1 MGQETTAP
9 PVTVIGLG
17 PMGRAM
23 AAAFLA
29 AGHPTTVWNRTAGKA
44 DELLASGATWAAG
57 PLAAL
62 DASEVAIVCVIDAD
76 AVDAILDR
84 ALAESDHHKLPTTT
98 LVNLTSEGPGRTRE
112 LATRAENLG
121 VAYLDGSIMTPA
133 AAIGTEATRILYSGP
148 ADLFDRHRQTL
159 AALGGTAVHLGTDP
173 GRAASFDVALLNLF
187 WSSITGLMHSFA
199 LAARQHVPATAL
211 APHAQQ
217 MAQLVAD
224 LLPGLAAEIDA
235 GGFSGEGSSSLT
247 SIAASLEH
255 IVHAFEEAEVS
266 SAVTRAAKE
275 VIDAAVSAGHGAD
288 SPTRL
293 AEFLSR
299 DRAGGHPPTRHTDRD
314 VVGQAD
320 RSPSA
325 GDRLL

>member
-1 MGQETTAP
+1 MGQETSPP

-17 PMGRAM
+17 PMGRAL

-44 DELLASGATWAAG
+44 GELIAGGATWADG

-62 DASEVAIVCVIDAD
+62 GASDVAIVCVIDAD
-76 AVDAILDR
+76 AVDVILDR
-84 ALAESDHHKLPTTT
+84 ALTESGRHGLPATT
-98 LVNLTSEGPGRTRE
+98 LVNLTSEGPRRTRE
-112 LATRAENLG
+112 LATRAERLG

-148 ADLFDRHRQTL
+148 ADLFGRHRETL
-159 AALGGTAVHLGTDP
+159 AALGGTAVHLGADP

-224 LLPGLAAEIDA
+224 LLPGLASEIDA
-235 GGFSGEGSSSLT
+235 GGFSGEASSSLT
-247 SIAASLEH
+247 SIAASLDH
-255 IVHAFEEAEVS
+255 IVHALEEAEVP

-275 VIDAAVSAGHGAD
+275 VVDAAVSAGHGAD

-293 AEFLSR
+293 AEFLGR
-299 DRAGGHPPTRHTDRD
+299 DRAGGRPPAQDTGRTA
-314 VVGQAD
+314 VGQA
-320 RSPSA
+320 PSA
-325 GDRLL
+325 GDRVP

>member
-1 MGQETTAP
+1 MGQETSQA

-17 PMGRAM
+17 PMGRAI

-44 DELLASGATWAAG
+44 DELLASGATWADS

-84 ALAESDHHKLPTTT
+84 AVAESDRRGLPSTT
-98 LVNLTSEGPGRTRE
+98 LVNLTSEGPERTRE
-112 LATRAENLG
+112 LAARAEKLG
-121 VAYLDGSIMTPA
+121 LAYLDGSIMTPA

-148 ADLFDRHRQTL
+148 AELFDRHREKL
-159 AALGGTAVHLGTDP
+159 AALGGTAVHLGADP

-199 LAARQHVPATAL
+199 LAARHHVPATAL
-211 APHAQQ
+211 ASHAQQ

-224 LLPGLAAEIDA
+224 LIPGLATEIDA
-235 GGFSGEGSSSLT
+235 GRFSGEESSSLT

-255 IVHAFEEAEVS
+255 IVHALDQAEVS

-275 VIDAAVSAGHGAD
+275 VIDAAVSAGHGDDA
-288 SPTRL
+288 PTRL

-299 DRAGGHPPTRHTDRD
+299 DRMGEREPA
-314 VVGQAD
+314 
-320 RSPSA
+320 
-325 GDRLL
+325 